1 MDALLANQSGTIP
14 IASAPPRALNRGS
27 LASPLKRQAANS
39 YLSSRKGSWRVAPR
53 STNTGIGVPN
63 TNSRKTLPGAQI
75 MTEKTAAC
83 SLIKTWSLFT
93 ACAAGEGFL
102 LYAILVA
109 HTLRPVTAILIGH
122 DSGRPGASARYQQVF
137 NWDGLIP
144 TMLGSLFVVAAVWC
158 ALQLTARNL
167 PMASLD
173 QLQMAPAEDPT
184 ASGVINLSARAD

>member
-1 MDALLANQSGTIP
+1 MDALLANQSGAIP
-14 IASAPPRALNRGS
+14 IASATPRALNRGS
-27 LASPLKRQAANS
+27 LASPVKR
-39 YLSSRKGSWRVAPR
+39 
-53 STNTGIGVPN
+53 
-63 TNSRKTLPGAQI
+63 
-75 MTEKTAAC
+75 
-83 SLIKTWSLFT
+83 LFT

-167 PMASLD
+167 PMPPLE